1 MSAKGCKTAIG
12 DGASKMKITGLVTVL
27 GATLF
32 ASAVSAESP
41 AHCYGTG
48 EVTSPDGAVSA
59 RVTRLGRSACGE
71 SRIEMFSG
79 DGHLLSIAD
88 YTSSDGTNGEG
99 VVQVQWSPDS
109 QFLVY
114 SLSPPASRPSGH
126 YTLAVYARK
135 QNKVKLLPAGK
146 PEFTFTADALEMTGG
161 DGKPVRLPLTAP

>member
-1 MSAKGCKTAIG
+1 
-12 DGASKMKITGLVTVL
+12 MKITWFVTVL
-27 GATLF
+27 GAALSV
-32 ASAVSAESP
+32 ASAASAQTP

-48 EVTSPDGAVSA
+48 EVASPDGEVSA
-59 RVTRLGRSACGE
+59 RVTRLGRSPCGE

-88 YTSSDGTNGEG
+88 YTSSDGMNGEG

-161 DGKPVRLPLTAP
+161 DGKPVRLPLAAAP